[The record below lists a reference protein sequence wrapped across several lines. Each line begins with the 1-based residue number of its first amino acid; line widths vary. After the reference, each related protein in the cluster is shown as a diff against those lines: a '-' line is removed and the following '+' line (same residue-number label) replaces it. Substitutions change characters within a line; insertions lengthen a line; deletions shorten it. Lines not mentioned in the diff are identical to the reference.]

1 MNYYFAPMEGIT
13 GYIYRNA
20 HHKVFPGMTR
30 YFSPFISPVAK
41 KDMKTKEKN
50 DILPEHNIDYELVPQ
65 ILTNRSEDFIRIA
78 KVLKNDYGY
87 EEVNL
92 NLGCPVRTVVSKK
105 KGSGFL
111 AYPRELNQF
120 LAEIFDGLDM
130 KISVKTRLGM
140 SDSEEFDEL
149 LEIYNQYPLEELIVH
164 ARVQADYYKNTPNLE
179 AFEKAVIGSKNPICY
194 NGDLF
199 SKEDISRIK
208 ERFPKVERLM
218 LGRGLLTNPAL
229 LEEELTKQKFLEF
242 YHLVYEGYQ
251 EIMPGDIHVL
261 YKMKELWHYMGELFV
276 DGKKE
281 LKKIKKATRLADYE
295 AAVSVLVEKPFV
307 E

>member
-1 MNYYFAPMEGIT
+1 MKYYFAPMEGIT

-20 HHKVFPGMTR
+20 HHKVFSGIDS

-50 DILPEHNIDYELVPQ
+50 DILPEHNEGYKLVPQ

-78 KVLKNDYGY
+78 KVLKNNYGY
-87 EEVNL
+87 DEVNL

-111 AYPRELNQF
+111 AYPMELNQF

-130 KISVKTRLGM
+130 KISIKTRLGM
-140 SDSEEFDEL
+140 NDSEEFDEL
-149 LEIYNQYPLEELIVH
+149 LDIYNQYPLEELIVH
-164 ARVQADYYKNTPNLE
+164 ARVQADYYKNIPNLE
-179 AFEKAVIGSKNPICY
+179 AFEKAVSESKNSLCY
-194 NGDLF
+194 NGDLY
-199 SKEDISRIK
+199 SKEDIERIK
-208 ERFPKVERLM
+208 ERFPKVEKLM

-229 LEEELTKQKFLEF
+229 LQEELTKEKFLEF

-251 EIMPGDIHVL
+251 EIMSGDIHVL
-261 YKMKELWHYMGELFV
+261 YKMKELWHYMGELFE

-281 LKKIKKATRLADYE
+281 LKKIKKATRLTDYE
-295 AAVSVLVEKPFV
+295 SAVRILVEKPFV
-307 E
+307 V